1 MRPAGLAILLLL
13 TAATA
18 SAKGEFPISVPGQ
31 PPPPV
36 AVRILPPPPAPL
48 WSMEYLIQG
57 VDARVIAMV
66 LSAFLGFLGGTLI
79 KFRLDRRRDHLLH
92 KEEVKIL
99 AAELLAELDSHRD
112 SLEYLRDYCSSLKQ
126 VAATDQ
132 KFIMTEAGWNLLQV
146 PGSSVYQGNI
156 GRLGILPAEVATK
169 LVKHHTQMEML
180 PRIVAYFVSE
190 YKSYPEKAMALLA
203 NSEQRFAMAIQ
214 RVDDLL
220 PLLRKTA
227 ES

>member
-18 SAKGEFPISVPGQ
+18 LAKGEFPISAPAM

-36 AVRILPPPPAPL
+36 AARILPPPPPPL

-79 KFRLDRRRDHLLH
+79 KFGLDRRRDHLLH

-99 AAELLAELDSHRD
+99 AAELLAELDSQRD
-112 SLEYLRDYCSSLKQ
+112 SLEYIRDYCSSLKQ
-126 VAATDQ
+126 VATTDQ
-132 KFIMTEAGWNLLQV
+132 KFIVTEAGWNLLQV

-190 YKSYPEKAMALLA
+190 YKSYPEKAMALLD
-203 NSEQRFAMAIQ
+203 NSEKRFAMAIQ

-220 PLLRKTA
+220 PLLRKTT

>member
-1 MRPAGLAILLLL
+1 MRLAGLAILLLL

-18 SAKGEFPISVPGQ
+18 LAKGEFPISAPAM

-36 AVRILPPPPAPL
+36 AARILPPPPPPL

-99 AAELLAELDSHRD
+99 AAELLAELDSQRD
-112 SLEYLRDYCSSLKQ
+112 SLKYLRDYCSSLKQ

-169 LVKHHTQMEML
+169 LVKHHTQMEMI

-190 YKSYPEKAMALLA
+190 YKSYPEKAMALLD
-203 NSEQRFAMAIQ
+203 NSEKRFAMAIQ

-220 PLLRKTA
+220 PLLRKTT

>member
-18 SAKGEFPISVPGQ
+18 LAKGEFPISAPAM

-36 AVRILPPPPAPL
+36 AARILPPPPPPL

-99 AAELLAELDSHRD
+99 AAELLAELDSQRD
-112 SLEYLRDYCSSLKQ
+112 SLEYIRDY
-126 VAATDQ
+126 
-132 KFIMTEAGWNLLQV
+132 F
-146 PGSSVYQGNI
+146 
-156 GRLGILPAEVATK
+156 
-169 LVKHHTQMEML
+169 
-180 PRIVAYFVSE
+180 
-190 YKSYPEKAMALLA
+190 
-203 NSEQRFAMAIQ
+203 
-214 RVDDLL
+214 
-220 PLLRKTA
+220 
-227 ES
+227 

>member
-1 MRPAGLAILLLL
+1 MRLAGLAILLLL

-18 SAKGEFPISVPGQ
+18 LAKGEFPISAPAM

-36 AVRILPPPPAPL
+36 AARILPPPPPPL

-99 AAELLAELDSHRD
+99 AAELLAELDSQRD
-112 SLEYLRDYCSSLKQ
+112 SLKYLRDYCSSLKQ

-169 LVKHHTQMEML
+169 LVKHHTQMEMI

-190 YKSYPEKAMALLA
+190 YKSYPEKAMALLD
-203 NSEQRFAMAIQ
+203 NSEKRFAMAIQ